1 MNADNEVT
9 HTEVKSQTGLISL
22 GCHVNVLID
31 NIKTENFHSFQK
43 LLQITSWFLRFIN
56 NLKSRMLKKGVN
68 EHKYIDIAELH
79 KSKLLWLKVN

>member
-1 MNADNEVT
+1 MKLP